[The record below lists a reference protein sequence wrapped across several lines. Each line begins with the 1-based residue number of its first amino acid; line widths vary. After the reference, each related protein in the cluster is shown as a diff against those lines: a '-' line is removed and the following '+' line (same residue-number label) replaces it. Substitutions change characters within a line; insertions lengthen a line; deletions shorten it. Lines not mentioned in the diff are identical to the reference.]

1 VLIPATRLAGVT
13 SLKIDFEDD
22 EASTVVQILV
32 QLAALIDP
40 DDPYGLRDT
49 FGRPHPQQE
58 ALVLRDEQFR
68 LLRVPAYDGD
78 ERADVASTLRVIAA
92 RIYGQLP
99 PDALEPL
106 CKNPS

>member
-1 VLIPATRLAGVT
+1 MAVRATSLASVT
-13 SLKIDFEDD
+13 ALKIDFEDD
-22 EASTVVQILV
+22 EASTVVQILI

-49 FGRPHPQQE
+49 FDRPHPQQE
-58 ALVLRDEQFR
+58 ALVLKDEQFR
-68 LLRVPAYDGD
+68 LLRAPAYDGD
-78 ERADVASTLRVIAA
+78 ERAGVAANLRVIAA

-106 CKNPS
+106 CKRPS